1 MAEISTDGI
10 MQKPLKRLAQVLKLE
25 RKEITSIYFYAILAG
40 LLALTVPLGIQA
52 IINFVLAGAVSTSM
66 IVLIVLVV
74 LGVFFSGLLQVGQMK
89 VIEKIQQRIFT
100 RYSFEFA
107 WRIPKLDMQKVDSY
121 YLPEVVNRFF
131 DVISLQKS
139 LSKLLLDIPIATIQI
154 LFGLV
159 LLSLYSNVFIV
170 FSIVI
175 LLLLY
180 IMLYLTGGRGLKTSL
195 QESEHKYA
203 VASWLEE
210 VARVLKSFRFSKG
223 SSLPIDKTDQ
233 IVMHYLDARTSH
245 FKILMMQYW
254 SLITFKVIIT
264 GGMLISGSVLLVQ
277 NEINVGQF
285 VAAEIVILTVLASV
299 EKFIQSLDKVYDLL
313 TSLEKLGKVIDKPLE
328 REGSLHLPEGTKGLT
343 VAMNQLSFG
352 YIPER
357 KIIENIS
364 FELKGGSKACIMGS
378 DGSGKSTVIKLLT
391 GSYHN
396 FEGSITIDGVPIG
409 NYDPDS
415 LRAETGI
422 LFNQQDIFEG
432 TLYENIVLGNTS
444 ITSNEII
451 ELADKIGLKSFIESL
466 KQGFDTKI
474 EPTGRRLPGG
484 TIRKILL
491 LRALVGNP
499 RLLLLEEPWIG
510 FEEASQQRIK
520 QYLLTEIP
528 SITAIIITNDEM
540 YARSSDL
547 VVKMDN
553 GAVVKQGKPNE
564 VL

>member
-1 MAEISTDGI
+1 MADTSTDGI

-25 RKEITSIYFYAILAG
+25 RKEITSIYFYAILGG

-66 IVLIVLVV
+66 VVLIISVV
-74 LGVFFSGLLQVGQMK
+74 LGVFFTGLLQIGQMK
-89 VIEKIQQRIFT
+89 VIEKIQQRIFA

-139 LSKLLLDIPIATIQI
+139 FSKLLLDIPIATIQI
-154 LFGLV
+154 LFGLI
-159 LLSLYSNVFIV
+159 LLSLYSNVFII

-175 LLLLY
+175 ILLLY
-180 IMLYLTGGRGLKTSL
+180 AMLYFTGGRGLKTSL

-245 FKILMMQYW
+245 FKILMLQYW
-254 SLITFKVIIT
+254 SLIIFKVVIT
-264 GGMLISGSVLLVQ
+264 AGMLIAGGVLLVQ

-285 VAAEIVILTVLASV
+285 VAAEIVILTVLSSV

-328 REGSLHLPEGTKGLT
+328 KEGSLHLPDGTKGLS
-343 VAMNQLSFG
+343 VGMNQLSFG

-357 KIIENIS
+357 KIVENIS
-364 FELKGGSKACIMGS
+364 FELNGGSKACVMGS
-378 DGSGKSTVIKLLT
+378 DGSGKSTIIKLLT

-422 LFNQQDIFEG
+422 LFNQQDIFQG

-451 ELADKIGLKSFIESL
+451 LLAEKIGLKSFIESL
-466 KQGFDTKI
+466 KKGFDTEI

-491 LRALVGNP
+491 LRALVGSP

-510 FEEASQQRIK
+510 FEEPSQQRIK

-540 YARSSDL
+540 YARSCDL
-547 VVKMDN
+547 VMKMDN
-553 GAVVKQGKPNE
+553 GTIVKQGKPNE

>member
-1 MAEISTDGI
+1 MAEISNSGI
-10 MQKPLKRLAQVLKLE
+10 VNKPLTRLAQVLKLE
-25 RKEITSIYFYAILAG
+25 RKEITSIYFYAILGG
-40 LLALTVPLGIQA
+40 LLALSVPLGIQA
-52 IINFVLAGAVSTSM
+52 VINFVLAGAVSTSM
-66 IVLIVLVV
+66 IVLIIFVV
-74 LGVFFSGLLQVGQMK
+74 LGVFFTGLLQVGQMK
-89 VIEKIQQRIFT
+89 VIEKIQQRLFA

-131 DVISLQKS
+131 DIISLQKS

-154 LFGLV
+154 IFGLM
-159 LLSLYSNVFIV
+159 LLSLYSNVFII

-175 LLLLY
+175 IILIYSILS
-180 IMLYLTGGRGLKTSL
+180 LTGGRGLKTSL

-223 SSLPIDKTDQ
+223 SSLPIDKTDR
-233 IVMHYLDARTSH
+233 IVTHYLDARTSH
-245 FKILMMQYW
+245 FKILVLQYW
-254 SLITFKVIIT
+254 TLIAFKVIIT
-264 GGMLISGSVLLVQ
+264 AGMLVVGSILLVQ

-285 VAAEIVILTVLASV
+285 VAAEIVILTVLTSV

-328 REGSLHLPEGTKGLT
+328 KEGTLQLAEGTKGMA
-343 VAMNQLSFG
+343 VVMNELSFG

-364 FELKGGSKACIMGS
+364 FTVTSGSKACIMGS
-378 DGSGKSTVIKLLT
+378 DGSGKSTIIKLLT
-391 GSYHN
+391 GSYHTFSGN
-396 FEGSITIDGVPIG
+396 ITIDGVPIG

-422 LFNQQDIFEG
+422 LFNQQDIFQG

-444 ITSNEII
+444 ISTNEII
-451 ELADKIGLKSFIESL
+451 DLAEKIGLRDFILSL
-466 KQGFDTKI
+466 KQGFDTEI

-484 TIRKILL
+484 TVRKILL
-491 LRALVGNP
+491 LRALVGSP
-499 RLLLLEEPWIG
+499 RLLLLEEPWLG
-510 FEEASQQRIK
+510 FDEASQQKIK
-520 QYLLTEIP
+520 QYLLTQIP
-528 SITAIIITNDEM
+528 SITTIIITNDEM
-540 YARSSDL
+540 YARSCDL
-547 VVKMDN
+547 VVQMNN
-553 GAVVKQGKPNE
+553 GTISKQGKPNE
-564 VL
+564 IL